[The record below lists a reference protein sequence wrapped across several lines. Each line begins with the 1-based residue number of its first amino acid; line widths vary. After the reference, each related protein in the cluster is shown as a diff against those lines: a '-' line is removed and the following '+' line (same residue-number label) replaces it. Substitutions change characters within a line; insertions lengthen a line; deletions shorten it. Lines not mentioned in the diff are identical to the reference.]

1 MITAAA
7 SSTKA
12 YWYLTR
18 GTGLVALILLTASV
32 VLGIVTTVRWKG
44 ERWPRFVV
52 AALHRNISL
61 LVTAFLAVHIATSVM
76 DSFAPI
82 HWIDAIVPGVSVYRP
97 LWLGLGALSADLFI
111 AVAAT
116 SLLRRWIGHGVWRAV
131 HWVAY
136 LSWPLAVVHGL
147 GTGTDTRVGV
157 VQILTLLCVLAVL
170 GAIWWRIAATPIST
184 DQRALALLASVAVPA
199 AMMVWAAVG
208 PLRPG
213 WASRAGTPASLLPKS
228 IANASNTQS
237 RVTPNTVTPN
247 TVTPNTVT
255 PNTVTPTTVTPNLTP
270 NTNGEG
276 D

>member
-32 VLGIVTTVRWKG
+32 VLGIVTTVRWKR
-44 ERWPRFVV
+44 ERWPRFVL

-61 LVTAFLAVHIATSVM
+61 LVTAFLAIHIATSVM

-82 HWIDAIVPGVSVYRP
+82 HWLDAIIPGSSAYRP
-97 LWLGLGALSADLFI
+97 LWLGLGALSSDLFI
-111 AVAAT
+111 AVAVT
-116 SLLRRWIGHGVWRAV
+116 SLVRRWLGHAVWRAV

-136 LSWPLAVVHGL
+136 VSWPLAVVHGL
-147 GTGTDTRVGV
+147 GTGTDSRVGV
-157 VQILTLLCVLAVL
+157 VLVLTLLCVLAVM
-170 GAIWWRIAATPIST
+170 GAVWWRIAVSPSGA
-184 DQRALALLASVAVPA
+184 DQRALALLASVAVPI
-199 AMMVWAAVG
+199 AMVVWAAVG

-213 WASRAGTPASLLPKS
+213 WASRAGTPASLLPKAT
-228 IANASNTQS
+228 ANTSGTANSSSTQTTPQT
-237 RVTPNTVTPN
+237 TPNTVTPN

-255 PNTVTPTTVTPNLTP
+255 PSPSGS
-270 NTNGEG
+270 GEG
-276 D
+276 DS